1 MELKRLVSNLWLL
14 LSLRAYHY
22 RKTIE
27 HLYYITN
34 RQEHMKHKLRV
45 VVHTLTVFVNIVKDG
60 VTVISKHPMMLSFK
74 LFLCLLLDLVT
85 ISSLSLVVT
94 SLLLTLTQTS
104 EIRRCEAKDSSQ
116 HHSRKIKLGKSL
128 TLSHPSRCQMLKKF
142 QSTGLLL
149 TLPRRETSQTQ
160 LNYSYMDIP

>member
-1 MELKRLVSNLWLL
+1 MEQKQLVSNLWLL
-14 LSLRAYHY
+14 LSLLVFHY

-27 HLYYITN
+27 HLCYTTN
-34 RQEHMKHKLRV
+34 QQEHMKHKQQGL
-45 VVHTLTVFVNIVKDG
+45 VHTLTVFANIVKDG
-60 VTVISKHPMMLSFK
+60 VTAILKHPMMLSFK

-104 EIRRCEAKDSSQ
+104 EIRRCEAKDLKQ

-160 LNYSYMDIP
+160 LNYFYMDIQ